1 MIVHYDKETDN
12 LLRKKK
18 LSKGKETATRS
29 ANSRSDGRGPSVEI
43 LVENLNFQGS
53 KASFWYYDFSHWA
66 HGRAHNLYDG
76 DTLIACDPK
85 QLIASQQE
93 INRLRSKVADVAR
106 LQQQLKRKEQ
116 REPSP

>member
-76 DTLIACDPK
+76 DVKMFRTQDLTC
-85 QLIASQQE
+85 LHE
-93 INRLRSKVADVAR
+93 N
-106 LQQQLKRKEQ
+106 LKETDFGK
-116 REPSP
+116 